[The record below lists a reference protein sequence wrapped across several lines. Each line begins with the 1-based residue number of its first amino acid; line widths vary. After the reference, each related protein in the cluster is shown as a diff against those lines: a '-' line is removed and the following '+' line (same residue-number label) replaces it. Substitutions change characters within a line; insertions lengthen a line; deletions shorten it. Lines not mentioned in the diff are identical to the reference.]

1 MKAVKGN
8 KEYTI
13 EESEKKSYQNAG
25 FDIVDGG
32 KVVAYGRGKN
42 VPYEDYVKLQEEVR
56 ELTATVEKLKATLKK
71 DAKKAD
77 GKVGE

>member
-32 KVVAYGRGKN
+32 KVVAYGRGKT
-42 VPYEDYVKLQEEVR
+42 VPYEDYAKLQEEVR
-56 ELTATVEKLKATLKK
+56 ELTATVEKLKAALKK

-77 GKVGE
+77 GKAGE